1 MGECL
6 WNSALKVGTDHHEMI
21 LGSEASTQVW
31 HFLLVCFQFGNTL
44 INATHMILKT
54 RILDSK
60 IWLSGLSLK
69 SKNPATFVPGHS
81 EVWVFHS
88 PHLSLMYSLSS

>member
-6 WNSALKVGTDHHEMI
+6 WNPALKVGTDHHEMI
-21 LGSEASTQVW
+21 LGSEAFTQVW
-31 HFLLVCFQFGNTL
+31 HFLFVCIQFGNTL

-54 RILDSK
+54 TILYSK

-69 SKNPATFVPGHS
+69 SKTLATFVPGHS
-81 EVWVFHS
+81 E
-88 PHLSLMYSLSS
+88 M